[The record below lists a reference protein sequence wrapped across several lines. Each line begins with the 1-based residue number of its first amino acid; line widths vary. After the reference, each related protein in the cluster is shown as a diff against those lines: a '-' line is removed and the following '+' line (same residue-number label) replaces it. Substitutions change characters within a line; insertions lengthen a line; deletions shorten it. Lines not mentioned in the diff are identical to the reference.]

1 MKSFLSHLL
10 AESNIADTRSRA
22 ESMVSDFIG
31 TLNFNPKGMKI
42 DELHI
47 MVHTPLTGDKG
58 DLLFSLFGVLLG
70 KSNYRGILNVDSGK
84 VFVGRAT
91 LNYNKKWLTKDRRF
105 LPDRPVCT
113 HTHASHTEGIRTGKR
128 SDPLTWSPCLPG
140 HPPLDQRL
148 PQPRHQSSCRGSRT
162 PSWFH
167 R

>member
-91 LNYNKKWLTKDRRF
+91 LNYNKKWLTKHRQF
-105 LPDRPVCT
+105 LPVEEAREEYERL
-113 HTHASHTEGIRTGKR
+113 ARGKN
-128 SDPLTWSPCLPG
+128 LILQKTVKLN
-140 HPPLDQRL
+140 
-148 PQPRHQSSCRGSRT
+148 
-162 PSWFH
+162 
-167 R
+167 

>member
-91 LNYNKKWLTKDRRF
+91 LNYNKKWLTKDRIF
-105 LPDRPVCT
+105 LPVEEAREEYERLARGKNLILQKTVKLNCLAPT
-113 HTHASHTEGIRTGKR
+113 HF
-128 SDPLTWSPCLPG
+128 SP
-140 HPPLDQRL
+140 RL
-148 PQPRHQSSCRGSRT
+148 VALLS
-162 PSWFH
+162 
-167 R
+167 